1 MFSGKS
7 RKFHVIFETLGVL
20 EPESGV
26 LKNKT
31 TSLSLFSKVSFIL
44 VFSMLLVTVVE
55 IWLLI
60 QVGLGSNLY
69 TVFVLCGIT
78 IAAGW
83 WLMRGEDFSLW
94 TLIEIELQNRRL
106 PTEEVLNDFII
117 WCCGLALIFPGF
129 LTDGLAFTML
139 LPPIRQ
145 EGIRWIRKK
154 IRGQLTITQPEIP

>member
-1 MFSGKS
+1 M
-7 RKFHVIFETLGVL
+7 LA
-20 EPESGV
+20 
-26 LKNKT
+26 
-31 TSLSLFSKVSFIL
+31 SLIL
-44 VFSMLLVTVVE
+44 LIPLVE
-55 IWLLI
+55 IWILI
-60 QVGLGSNLY
+60 QIGVAANLNA
-69 TVFVLCGIT
+69 VFILCVIT
-78 IAAGW
+78 AGAGW